1 MHMTEILPILT
12 LKQTPL
18 QQLGERLS
26 LARKRRG
33 LKQTDLAKRMHTT
46 ARTLYRLERG
56 DPTVSL
62 GVLARMLEVL
72 ELERELDGVIA
83 EDPVGIW
90 ASQRAT
96 PKRVRGKNKLRSQ

>member
-1 MHMTEILPILT
+1 MTEIQPSENT
-12 LKQTPL
+12 KPTPL

-46 ARTLYRLERG
+46 PRTLYRLERG

-62 GVLARMLEVL
+62 GILARMLEAL
-72 ELERELDGVIA
+72 ELDRELDGVIA
-83 EDPVGIW
+83 QDTVGIW
-90 ASQRAT
+90 AAQRAT
-96 PKRVRGKNKLRSQ
+96 PKRVRGKNKSRSL